1 MRIKGEDLKIMLLST
16 LLGATPIAFMTFDFM
31 FPNISFPS
39 LSKNL
44 LAEFLLSILVGMP
57 SGYIARRTDAAM
69 MTVFTYVALGY
80 TLAVV
85 FYSVPYTVY
94 NLHLLLSQFYYV
106 LFFRITI
113 ILLFFFVLG
122 GFIGTILGQVVRD
135 SIRREETR
143 LDFPVDP
150 KNKPLTQEEMESH
163 SSSAE
168 SHY

>member
-1 MRIKGEDLKIMLLST
+1 LRIKGEDLKIMLLAT
-16 LLGATPIAFMTFDFM
+16 LLSATPIAFMTFDFM

-39 LSKNL
+39 LNKNL

-57 SGYIARRTDAAM
+57 SGYIARRTDVAM
-69 MTVFTYVALGY
+69 MTVISYVALGY

-94 NLHLLLSQFYYV
+94 NLHLVLSQFYYM

-113 ILLFFFVLG
+113 LLLFFFVLG

-135 SIRREETR
+135 SIRKEETR
-143 LDFPVDP
+143 LDFPEDP
-150 KNKPLTQEEMESH
+150 KNKPLTQKELESQ
-163 SSSAE
+163 S
-168 SHY
+168 